1 MPQNELPQQTKKTP
15 TLSNIHTYTQTVAS
29 RIARLRLIQSKLL
42 FTNIFHFDTAEPTS
56 KSKRSSLH
64 HSRTLSLWEQDKSAE
79 EMKTWKQDSLLGAP
93 TWGAAACNAC
103 YHSLEQLIAISAA
116 KYMSFYL
123 FINIFRYFFNFRRNY
138 YYLYYRSFLCVFFA
152 RIQWI

>member
-1 MPQNELPQQTKKTP
+1 MFIDLHVLVRIEYVCLKTSCP
-15 TLSNIHTYTQTVAS
+15 NKQRRHPHYWTYTQTVAS

-123 FINIFRYFFNFRRNY
+123 FINIFRYFF
-138 YYLYYRSFLCVFFA
+138 
-152 RIQWI
+152 